1 MSDRG
6 TNLLSFLMKDICK
19 MLGIEKLN
27 TTASH
32 PQCNSVVER
41 FNRTLKLM
49 LRKHVAKYGMQ
60 WDQYISG
67 VVWAY
72 CNTPHSS
79 TGESHH
85 FYSLGLIVVLQQRQL
100 SYWLEPSHLEL
111 LMCVIIKNKWYYH
124 QLLEA

>member
-32 PQCNSVVER
+32 PQCNSAVER
-41 FNRTLKLM
+41 FNRTLKLI

-79 TGESHH
+79 TGENHH

-100 SYWLEPSHLEL
+100 SYRLEPSHLEL
-111 LMCVIIKNKWYYH
+111 LM
-124 QLLEA
+124 